1 MRWQFLKIFRLTLTI
16 YFTFSIF
23 FIFYFRLIFV
33 VLNTPITSAICRSIE
48 KACTHMEK
56 ALSSW
61 CTILTNPLVFSMR
74 LSVRI
79 CRFFTRNHA
88 RKFTQVSLTIFR
100 AWRWSEK
107 GKWENIFGQVR
118 DTERNSIFVQFL
130 HFYPTIQHPLL
141 SSIIHQIFSTH
152 KKKFSKNIFSERL
165 DPFLAWRGCRGMSW
179 IPLTEKCYVVL
190 ESRKGIIF
198 RKHFQFNSWNFQ
210 LLRLTYNITA
220 SKASHQLILKSIGIR
235 SLAFSIR
242 PSLFSSKRR
251 GMVVWE
257 W

>member
-1 MRWQFLKIFRLTLTI
+1 MGEYFWAGAGHRKKFNLCSI
-16 YFTFSIF
+16 FTFLPHHPASPSIL
-23 FIFYFRLIFV
+23 Y
-33 VLNTPITSAICRSIE
+33 N
-48 KACTHMEK
+48 
-56 ALSSW
+56 SS
-61 CTILTNPLVFSMR
+61 
-74 LSVRI
+74 
-79 CRFFTRNHA
+79 
-88 RKFTQVSLTIFR
+88 
-100 AWRWSEK
+100 
-107 GKWENIFGQVR
+107 NIFHTQ
-118 DTERNSIFVQFL
+118 
-130 HFYPTIQHPLL
+130 
-141 SSIIHQIFSTH
+141 
-152 KKKFSKNIFSERL
+152 KKFSKNIFSERL